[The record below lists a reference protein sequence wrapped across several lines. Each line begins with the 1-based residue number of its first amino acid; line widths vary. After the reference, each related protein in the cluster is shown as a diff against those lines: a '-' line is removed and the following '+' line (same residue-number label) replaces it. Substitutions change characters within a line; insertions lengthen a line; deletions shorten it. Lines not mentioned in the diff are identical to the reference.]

1 MGFPIQG
8 AVALVTGANRGI
20 GEALVNALF
29 AAGARKVYAGA
40 RQVSDL
46 TDLQARHGEKLVA
59 VTLDVTQA
67 DDVAKAVELAGDVSL
82 LINNAGVV
90 SHIGNSFT
98 DQKWLEVGQTEMDVN
113 YFGTLRMMM
122 AFAPVLASNG
132 GGAIAN
138 IGSVASLINFPAFI
152 SYSASKAATHS
163 VTQAAR
169 LLLAGQGTQVYGIYP
184 GPIDT
189 RMTQDLPFEKTS
201 PAAAATA
208 MLNDIQNGV
217 EEIFP
222 DPMAKVFGDLWVKQ
236 PKALES
242 HVAAMLAA

>member
-1 MGFPIQG
+1 MSFPIQ
-8 AVALVTGANRGI
+8 ASVAFVTGANRGI
-20 GEALVNALF
+20 GAALVDALIAKG
-29 AAGARKVYAGA
+29 AAKVYAAA
-40 RQVSDL
+40 RNLSDL
-46 TDLQARHGEKLVA
+46 SELQTRHGAKLVP
-59 VTLDVTQA
+59 VKVDVTNVEEVNA
-67 DDVAKAVELAGDVSL
+67 AAALATDVTL

-138 IGSVASLINFPAFI
+138 VGSVASLINFPAFI

-169 LLLAGQGTQVYGIYP
+169 LLLAGQGTKVYGIYP

-189 RMTQDLPFEKTS
+189 RMAQDLPFEKTS
-201 PAAAATA
+201 PATAATA

-236 PKALES
+236 PKALEH